1 MPALLWLRGALVDL
15 ERLVDF
21 IAQRDVRSASTAGRR
36 IRLAADQLRAFPKI
50 GRRLA
55 DGDERG
61 ELIVPFGS
69 GTYVL
74 RYRLDT
80 ATDTVIIIRVW
91 HSRELRG

>member
-15 ERLVDF
+15 ERLGKF
-21 IAQRDVRSASTAGRR
+21 IAQRNVRSAATASRR
-36 IRLAADQLRAFPKI
+36 IRLVADQLRAFPEI

-55 DGDERG
+55 HGDERR

-69 GTYVL
+69 GAYVL
-74 RYRLDT
+74 RYRFDS